1 MAFRL
6 QVKLHSRMPEHKAQH
21 PKRRPGEMPEIS
33 RGREELSHRTE
44 SSIRLTLFVSYANL
58 ILFERETDQLREYKL
73 LSEAHV

>member
-1 MAFRL
+1 
-6 QVKLHSRMPEHKAQH
+6 
-21 PKRRPGEMPEIS
+21 MPEIS